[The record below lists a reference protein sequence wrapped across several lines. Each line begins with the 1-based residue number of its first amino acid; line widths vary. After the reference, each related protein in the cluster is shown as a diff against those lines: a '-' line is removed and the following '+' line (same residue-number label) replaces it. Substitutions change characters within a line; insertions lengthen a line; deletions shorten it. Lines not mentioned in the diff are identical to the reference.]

1 MAGASDTFDP
11 IAAAEAGIAGSKHLI
26 ASVAN
31 DLSQQERWLA
41 HYRVAEQRRA
51 RRAKIREMI
60 YWLELRRRRLARWL
74 RQMALIGLRLA
85 RTAAAFL
92 WRNAVALYVLV
103 RDTATACF
111 LWLRPRVYAAA
122 LMLAAWTLA
131 LLAWAATEAS
141 AARARRRQGSRHRR
155 RVDRPT
161 STNPRRDP
169 VAMPHRCL
177 GLDPDRGRA
186 ACPRLDQGASIG
198 AAWSAAQARAL
209 ATSLRRETIRLAA
222 SLRRE
227 TSRLASW
234 TNKKAGHFS
243 RASLAT
249 ASLGFS
255 WTKQAG
261 QHADVNHRALVIR
274 RCTALTSFEPRRAHL
289 PALNGPDAPHPVS
302 SRAVH
307 ASP

>member
-131 LLAWAATEAS
+131 LLAWAATELRLLAHAAGTAAAIAAAWIAQQAQILGAILWRCLIVAWAWTRIE
-141 AARARRRQGSRHRR
+141 AARLA
-155 RVDRPT
+155 
-161 STNPRRDP
+161 
-169 VAMPHRCL
+169 
-177 GLDPDRGRA
+177 RA
-186 ACPRLDQGASIG
+186 AMTSASIG

>member
-1 MAGASDTFDP
+1 VAGASDTLDP

-51 RRAKIREMI
+51 RRAKVREMI

-74 RQMALIGLRLA
+74 RRVALIGLRLA
-85 RTAAAFL
+85 RNAAAFL
-92 WRNAVALYVLV
+92 WRNAVALGVIV
-103 RDTATACF
+103 RDTATAGF

-131 LLAWAATEAS
+131 LLAWAATEIRLLARAAGKAAAIAAAWIAQQAQILGAILWRWLIVAWAWTRIE
-141 AARARRRQGSRHRR
+141 AARLARASIK
-155 RVDRPT
+155 
-161 STNPRRDP
+161 
-169 VAMPHRCL
+169 A
-177 GLDPDRGRA
+177 
-186 ACPRLDQGASIG
+186 ASIG

-209 ATSLRRETIRLAA
+209 ATSLRRETV
-222 SLRRE
+222 
-227 TSRLASW
+227 RLASW

-261 QHADVNHRALVIR
+261 QRADASHRALVIR
-274 RCTALTSFEPRRAHL
+274 RCTALISFEPRRAHL